1 MSPRLHILSTVLSM
15 VFLAGS
21 LAAQV
26 TLKRGA
32 VVYFGSAAN
41 TTAPAVVDE
50 TKVKEAT
57 KEWQKIQ
64 SDGIDVDSAQ
74 GKQLLQQMNAKVREA
89 VKAIATD
96 ESRDLVVREKD
107 ISDKQGKDIVDLTD
121 KVVAKLTE

>member
-1 MSPRLHILSTVLSM
+1 MNPRFHLFSTVLVM
-15 VFLAGS
+15 FFMACALT
-21 LAAQV
+21 AQV

-41 TTAPAVVDE
+41 TTAPATVDE
-50 TKVKEAT
+50 AKVKEAT

-64 SDGIDVDSAQ
+64 SEGIDVDSAQ
-74 GKQLLQQMNAKVREA
+74 GKQLVQQMNAKVREA
-89 VKAIATD
+89 VKSVASD

-107 ISDKQGKDIVDLTD
+107 ISDKQGRDVIDLTD

>member
-1 MSPRLHILSTVLSM
+1 MRPRFHLFSTALVMFFMACALS
-15 VFLAGS
+15 
-21 LAAQV
+21 AQV

-41 TTAPAVVDE
+41 TSAPATVDE
-50 TKVKEAT
+50 AKVKEAT

-64 SDGIDVDSAQ
+64 SEGIDVDSAQ
-74 GKQLLQQMNAKVREA
+74 GKQLVQQMNAKVREA
-89 VKAIATD
+89 VKSVASD

-107 ISDKQGKDIVDLTD
+107 ISDKQGRDVIDLTD